1 MIFVLRL
8 IPALWSMP
16 LLVVS
21 VVLTFGPVP
30 FALISFLGYFIVTTA
45 VGVVFGVWFNPDSS
59 QVGMTRVGITVIG
72 SVLTALGLWA
82 IGKGGFV
89 SFGFRDF
96 QVNLSTLGFISGICY
111 GIQGMHRDDY
121 RRMR

>member
-1 MIFVLRL
+1 MISVLRL
-8 IPALWSMP
+8 IPAFWFMP

-21 VVLTFGPVP
+21 VVLTFGSNP
-30 FALISFLGYFIVTTA
+30 FALISFLGYFIVATA

-72 SVLTALGLWA
+72 SALTALGVWA
-82 IGKGGFV
+82 IDKGGFV
-89 SFGFRDF
+89 GFGFSDF
-96 QVNLSTLGFISGICY
+96 QVNLSALGFISGICY

-121 RRMR
+121 RSKR